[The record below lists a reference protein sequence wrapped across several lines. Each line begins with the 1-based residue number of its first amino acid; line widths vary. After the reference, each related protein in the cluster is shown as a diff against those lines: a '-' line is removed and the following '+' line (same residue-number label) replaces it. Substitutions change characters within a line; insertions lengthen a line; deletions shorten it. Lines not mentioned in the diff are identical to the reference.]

1 MRPRARESIRANHR
15 SPRPEVGH
23 LYCGTAGNLWG
34 CSLLVNQPFLSRDSS
49 CNMCMDQLPLQI
61 VLNLVLRAVGI
72 LLFGDP
78 FQKAFMYPE
87 LIAAKDISFP
97 DLCQTTFY
105 LIPALLL
112 CLEGVWLWPRDQ
124 TNPQRRDRIGKS
136 QWDAAS
142 ISCMSHEGRPVNSH
156 RVQRQRSK
164 PSLEGSQDSRDC
176 HPCPSSL
183 FFIHNPLHYYL
194 TFLF

>member
-1 MRPRARESIRANHR
+1 MRPRARESVRANHR

-34 CSLLVNQPFLSRDSS
+34 CSLLVNQPFLSKDSS
-49 CNMCMDQLPLQI
+49 CNVCMDQLPLEI
-61 VLNLVLRAVGI
+61 ILNLVLRAVGI
-72 LLFGDP
+72 LLFGVP
-78 FQKAFMYPE
+78 FQKAFMCPE

-124 TNPQRRDRIGKS
+124 TNLQRRDKIGKS
-136 QWDAAS
+136 QWDAARS
-142 ISCMSHEGRPVNSH
+142 AACPM
-156 RVQRQRSK
+156 RVGLRIVT
-164 PSLEGSQDSRDC
+164 ESRGKDQNQALRAARIPETDTRV
-176 HPCPSSL
+176 HLHSSSL
-183 FFIHNPLHYYL
+183 SITHC
-194 TFLF
+194 TIT